1 MKKTTLLCFALV
13 LPFLGADCSKKPTR
27 RNLQE
32 QVSDEDEEGGG
43 SGRDRDGAGKA
54 GENSRDVEV
63 EVEAGEELDGTTEP
77 EPEIEVETVSA
88 PQVREIAQSGSGQK
102 LIALKITVK
111 NHVEDLQMLV
121 APQRFF
127 LETGDGVKI
136 RPTFRE
142 LEGPM
147 LREGY
152 LKDGDKVTGWVVFY
166 SPEKKEKLFLVADL
180 RDPPIRVPV
189 ILSGG

>member
-1 MKKTTLLCFALV
+1 MKKTTLLCFAFV
-13 LPFLGADCSKKPTR
+13 LPFLGTGCDKKPTR

-32 QVSDEDEEGGG
+32 QVSAEEEEGGG
-43 SGRDRDGAGKA
+43 SGRARDGAGKD

-63 EVEAGEELDGTTEP
+63 EVEAGEEFQPEP

-88 PQVREIAQSGSGQK
+88 PQVREIAQPGSSQK

-127 LETGDGVKI
+127 LETADGAKI

-142 LEGPM
+142 LQGPM

-180 RDPPIRVPV
+180 RDPPIKVPV
-189 ILSGG
+189 FLSGG